1 MSNGAVR
8 APQLAAYVLLAGGLL
23 AFASA
28 PAAAADPEPS
38 ARHTATRAGSAI
50 RLDGDLSDAA
60 WSEAS
65 VISDFVQREP
75 TEGAPPSHRTEARVL
90 YDDVA
95 IYVGVRAFDSE
106 PDRILAF
113 LTRRDADSASD
124 WIRVLI
130 DSSHDRRTAYEFIV
144 NPAGVKRDS
153 YYFNDNND
161 DESWDAVWE
170 VAVLRDRDGWCA
182 EFRIPYSQLRFGSG
196 GDPTL
201 GFAIAREVARLEETS
216 TWPLLPR
223 GASGYVSSFGELAGV
238 ARPGG
243 GKRLELAPYVLGQV
257 ATKPAQP
264 GNPLLQTRDP
274 GGTVGLD
281 LKYAVTQSLAF
292 TGTVNPDF
300 GQVEADPAEVNLSAF
315 ETFFDERRPFFVEGS
330 GTYQFECDDCSI
342 FYSRRIGRP
351 PRGAPDARGGYVVY
365 PGQSTILGAGKL
377 TGRMGQFSVGT
388 LTAVT
393 QEEEARLAF
402 GDIRWRET
410 VEPQTF
416 YTVSRVRREFSDQ
429 SSVGL
434 ILTSANRGRIDSLSF
449 LPDSALTSGIDHD
462 WRLGQRWNLTGTWA
476 GSHVAGSVAAIA
488 GLQQNNVHSYQ
499 RPDADHVD
507 FDPTADSMAG
517 HAGSL
522 AFGKIAGDK
531 VRGNVMVSYKTPGFE
546 VNEVGFQRRADEMKQ
561 RAWVQRRFM
570 DPGKYVR
577 TKIINF
583 NQWSNHNFAGDR
595 IELGGN
601 FNTHWTFT
609 NRWSTGGGINGNA
622 QTFDDRL
629 TRGGPGAYRNP
640 NINGWFYFNT
650 DDSRVV
656 SFHWDSNFFVDRP
669 SGSSG
674 AFRSHNFYLGPRV
687 QFRPMSA
694 LSGEV
699 GIGQSRGNDDAQWVT
714 NLTDAQG
721 IHYVLGRLDQT
732 TTKVTMRLSYTLTPT
747 LSLQLYGQPF
757 SSAGHYENYK
767 ELVNGRADRYADRYA
782 PYDYR
787 GNADFTVLSF
797 RTTNVLRWEF
807 KPGSTMFAV
816 WQQGREGFRPNS
828 AFRFGSNYGD
838 IFDTPSSNTF
848 LVKLSYWL
856 NP

>member
-60 WSEAS
+60 WGEAS
-65 VISDFVQREP
+65 VISDFIQREP
-75 TEGAPPSHRTEARVL
+75 TEGAPPTHRTEARVL
-90 YDDVA
+90 FDDVA

-130 DSSHDRRTAYEFIV
+130 DSSHDRRTAYEFVV

-238 ARPGG
+238 ARPAG
-243 GKRLELAPYVLGQV
+243 GKRLELAPYVLGQI

-264 GNPLLQTRDP
+264 GNPLLQNTADP

-351 PRGAPDARGGYVVY
+351 PRGAPDAARRLRRVSGPVHH
-365 PGQSTILGAGKL
+365 PRRRQAHRPRW
-377 TGRMGQFSVGT
+377 GRSPW
-388 LTAVT
+388 A
-393 QEEEARLAF
+393 
-402 GDIRWRET
+402 RWRR
-410 VEPQTF
+410 
-416 YTVSRVRREFSDQ
+416 SRRKRR
-429 SSVGL
+429 
-434 ILTSANRGRIDSLSF
+434 RGS
-449 LPDSALTSGIDHD
+449 P
-462 WRLGQRWNLTGTWA
+462 
-476 GSHVAGSVAAIA
+476 
-488 GLQQNNVHSYQ
+488 
-499 RPDADHVD
+499 
-507 FDPTADSMAG
+507 
-517 HAGSL
+517 L
-522 AFGKIAGDK
+522 A
-531 VRGNVMVSYKTPGFE
+531 
-546 VNEVGFQRRADEMKQ
+546 
-561 RAWVQRRFM
+561 
-570 DPGKYVR
+570 
-577 TKIINF
+577 
-583 NQWSNHNFAGDR
+583 
-595 IELGGN
+595 
-601 FNTHWTFT
+601 
-609 NRWSTGGGINGNA
+609 
-622 QTFDDRL
+622 TFD
-629 TRGGPGAYRNP
+629 GA
-640 NINGWFYFNT
+640 
-650 DDSRVV
+650 
-656 SFHWDSNFFVDRP
+656 RP
-669 SGSSG
+669 SSRRRSIRCRACGASSRTSR
-674 AFRSHNFYLGPRV
+674 RS
-687 QFRPMSA
+687 A
-694 LSGEV
+694 
-699 GIGQSRGNDDAQWVT
+699 
-714 NLTDAQG
+714 
-721 IHYVLGRLDQT
+721 
-732 TTKVTMRLSYTLTPT
+732 
-747 LSLQLYGQPF
+747 
-757 SSAGHYENYK
+757 
-767 ELVNGRADRYADRYA
+767 
-782 PYDYR
+782 
-787 GNADFTVLSF
+787 
-797 RTTNVLRWEF
+797 
-807 KPGSTMFAV
+807 
-816 WQQGREGFRPNS
+816 
-828 AFRFGSNYGD
+828 
-838 IFDTPSSNTF
+838 
-848 LVKLSYWL
+848 
-856 NP
+856 

>member
-1 MSNGAVR
+1 VR
-8 APQLAAYVLLAGGLL
+8 TPRLAASVLLAGGLIV
-23 AFASA
+23 FASA

-38 ARHTATRAGSAI
+38 SRHTATRATAVV

-60 WSEAS
+60 WAEAS
-65 VISDFVQREP
+65 AITHFVQREP
-75 TEGAPPSHRTEARVL
+75 TEGAPPTFRTEARVL
-90 YDDVA
+90 FDDTA
-95 IYVGVRAFDSE
+95 IYVGVRAFDGE

-113 LTRRDADSASD
+113 LTRRDTDSASD

-144 NPAGVKRDS
+144 NPAGVKRDK
-153 YYFNDNND
+153 YRFNDNND
-161 DESWDAVWE
+161 DSSWDAVWD
-170 VAVLRDRDGWCA
+170 VAVRRDADGWCA

-196 GDPTL
+196 GDATL
-201 GFAIAREVARLEETS
+201 GFAITRDVARLQETS

-223 GASGYVSSFGELAGV
+223 GASGYVSSFGELAG
-238 ARPGG
+238 ATRPPG
-243 GKRLELAPYVLGQV
+243 GKRLELAPYVLGQID
-257 ATKPAQP
+257 TKPAQP
-264 GNPLLQTRDP
+264 GNPLLQNPDP

-315 ETFFDERRPFFVEGS
+315 ETFFNERRPFFVEGS
-330 GTYQFECDDCSI
+330 GAYQFECDDCSI

-351 PRGAPDARGGYVVY
+351 PRGAPDTGGGFVVF

-377 TGRMGQFSVGT
+377 TGRLGGFSVGT
-388 LTAVT
+388 LAAVT

-402 GDIRWRET
+402 GDLRWRET

-416 YTVSRVRREFSDQ
+416 YTVSRVRREYADQ

-434 ILTSANRGRIDSLSF
+434 ILTSANRGRIDALSF
-449 LPDSALTSGIDHD
+449 LPDSAVTTGADYD

-476 GSHVAGSVAAIA
+476 GSHVAGSVVAIA
-488 GLQQNNVHSYQ
+488 ALQRNNVHSYQ

-507 FDPTADSMAG
+507 FDPTADSMTG
-517 HAGSL
+517 HSGSL
-522 AFGKIAGDK
+522 GFGKIAGDK
-531 VRGNVMVSYKTPGFE
+531 VRGNVMLAYKTPGFE
-546 VNEVGFQRRADEMKQ
+546 VNEVGFLRRADEIKQ

-570 DPGKYVR
+570 NPGKYVR
-577 TKIINF
+577 TKIVNF
-583 NQWSNHNFAGDR
+583 NQWSFHNFAGDR
-595 IELGGN
+595 IDLGGN
-601 FNTHWTFT
+601 FNTHWTFM
-609 NRWSTGGGINGNA
+609 NRWSTGGGFNVNA
-622 QTFDDRL
+622 RTFDDRF

-640 NINGWFYFNT
+640 NVNGWYYFNS

-669 SGSSG
+669 SGSADAG
-674 AFRSHNFYLGPRV
+674 RSHNFFVNPRV
-687 QFRPMSA
+687 QFRPVSS

-699 GIGQSRGNDDAQWVT
+699 GIGQGRSLDDTQWVT
-714 NLTDAQG
+714 NLTGEEG
-721 IHYVLGRLDQT
+721 IHYILGRLNQT
-732 TTKVTMRLSYTLTPT
+732 TTSVTLRLSYTLTPN

-757 SSAGHYENYK
+757 SSSGHYENYK
-767 ELVNGRADRYADRYA
+767 ELIDGRADRHADRYVPF
-782 PYDYR
+782 PYE

-807 KPGSTMFAV
+807 KPGSTMFVV
-816 WQQGREGFRPNS
+816 WQQGREGFRPDS
-828 AFRFGSNYGD
+828 GFRFGRDYGD
-838 IFDTPSSNTF
+838 IFSTPSSNAF

>member
-1 MSNGAVR
+1 VR
-8 APQLAAYVLLAGGLL
+8 APRLAASVLLAGGLI

-38 ARHTATRAGSAI
+38 SRHTATRATAVV

-60 WSEAS
+60 WAEAS
-65 VISDFVQREP
+65 AITHFVQREP
-75 TEGAPPSHRTEARVL
+75 TEGAPPTFRTEARVL
-90 YDDVA
+90 FDDTA

-113 LTRRDADSASD
+113 LTRRDTDSASD

-144 NPAGVKRDS
+144 NPAGVKRDK
-153 YYFNDNND
+153 YRFNDNND
-161 DESWDAVWE
+161 DSSWDAVWD
-170 VAVLRDRDGWCA
+170 VAVRRDADGWCA

-196 GDPTL
+196 GDATL
-201 GFAIAREVARLEETS
+201 GFAITRDVARLQETS

-238 ARPGG
+238 TRPPG
-243 GKRLELAPYVLGQV
+243 GKRLELAPYVLGQID
-257 ATKPAQP
+257 TKPAQP
-264 GNPLLQTRDP
+264 GNPLLQNPDP

-315 ETFFDERRPFFVEGS
+315 ETFFNERRPFFVEGS
-330 GTYQFECDDCSI
+330 GAYQFECDDCSI

-351 PRGAPDARGGYVVY
+351 PRGAPDTGGGFVVF

-377 TGRMGQFSVGT
+377 TGRLGGFSVGT
-388 LTAVT
+388 LAAVT

-402 GDIRWRET
+402 GDLRWRET

-416 YTVSRVRREFSDQ
+416 YTVSRVRREYADQ

-434 ILTSANRGRIDSLSF
+434 ILTSANRGRIDALSF
-449 LPDSALTSGIDHD
+449 LPDSAVTTGADYD

-476 GSHVAGSVAAIA
+476 GSHVAGSVVAIA
-488 GLQQNNVHSYQ
+488 ALQRNNVHSYQ

-507 FDPTADSMAG
+507 FDPTADSMTG
-517 HAGSL
+517 HSGSL
-522 AFGKIAGDK
+522 GFGKIAGDK
-531 VRGNVMVSYKTPGFE
+531 VRGNVMLAYKTPGFE
-546 VNEVGFQRRADEMKQ
+546 VNEVGFLRRADEIKQ

-570 DPGKYVR
+570 NPGKYVR
-577 TKIINF
+577 TKIVNF
-583 NQWSNHNFAGDR
+583 NQWSFHNFAGDR
-595 IELGGN
+595 IDLGGN
-601 FNTHWTFT
+601 FNTHWTFM
-609 NRWSTGGGINGNA
+609 NRWSTGGGFNVNA
-622 QTFDDRL
+622 RTFDDRF

-640 NINGWFYFNT
+640 NVNGWYYFNS

-669 SGSSG
+669 SGSADAG
-674 AFRSHNFYLGPRV
+674 RSHNFFVNPRV
-687 QFRPMSA
+687 QFRPVSS

-699 GIGQSRGNDDAQWVT
+699 GIGQGRSLDDTQWVT
-714 NLTDAQG
+714 NLTG
-721 IHYVLGRLDQT
+721 EEGTHYILGRLNQT
-732 TTKVTMRLSYTLTPT
+732 TTSVTLRLSYTLTPN

-757 SSAGHYENYK
+757 SSSGHYENYK
-767 ELVNGRADRYADRYA
+767 ELIDGRADRHADRYVPF
-782 PYDYR
+782 PYE

-807 KPGSTMFAV
+807 KPGSTMFVV
-816 WQQGREGFRPNS
+816 WQQGREGFRPDS
-828 AFRFGSNYGD
+828 GFRFGRDYGD
-838 IFDTPSSNTF
+838 IFSTPSSNAF